1 MNELPAPGLQ
11 TKQAGHANSYRHSFL
26 SAADLSSTAFHLDD
40 AGEIAGEVLGDEL
53 DIGDLSVAVVRG
65 GAGKCRLN
73 LLPTPYVRPEG
84 IPQGHVICK
93 RVQRLVDTRVARQ
106 YRPKGGVALFDRF
119 REVVCGHSTSPKSAT
134 PSEVGR

>member
-11 TKQAGHANSYRHSFL
+11 TKHAGNANRSRHNVL
-26 SAADLSSTAFHLDD
+26 SAADLSATAFPLDD
-40 AGEIAGEVLGDEL
+40 AGEIAGEVLADEL

-65 GAGKCRLN
+65 GAGKCRLH

-93 RVQRLVDTRVARQ
+93 RAQRLVDTR
-106 YRPKGGVALFDRF
+106 
-119 REVVCGHSTSPKSAT
+119 
-134 PSEVGR
+134 